1 MLCKKPLLRN
11 ELLQLLGLSR
21 LTRTLLDP
29 QSLTQ
34 LALLLALFLARLPR
48 LPQSGKERPLWLLSR
63 RRGLKRQLG
72 RRVLLLLL
80 LLPRQRCNCRCNCY
94 RR

>member
-63 RRGLKRQLG
+63 GLKRQLG
-72 RRVLLLLL
+72 RRVRALL

-94 RR
+94 RT

>member
-1 MLCKKPLLRN
+1 MLCNKPLLRN
-11 ELLQLLGLSR
+11 ELLQLLDPLSR
-21 LTRTLLDP
+21 LTRILLDP
-29 QSLTQ
+29 QALSLTQ
-34 LALLLALFLARLPR
+34 LALLLALLLARLPR

-63 RRGLKRQLG
+63 GLKRQLG
-72 RRVLLLLL
+72 RRVRALL

>member
-63 RRGLKRQLG
+63 GLKRQLG
-72 RRVLLLLL
+72 RRVRALL